1 MTKNKR
7 HSKICELIN
16 EFEISTQEE
25 LTEKLNE
32 KGFNVSQATVSRDIK
47 ELGLIKGQ
55 GVAKKIKYV
64 KYNFDSQEISEK
76 IINLFKQ
83 IVLSVDFANNL
94 IVIKTMSGNGGSAGV
109 AIDQMH
115 FPEVLG
121 TVAGDDTLL
130 IVTKTNTDAETIVKT
145 LRTL

>member
-25 LTEKLNE
+25 LTDKLNE
-32 KGFNVSQATVSRDIK
+32 MGFNVSQATVSRDIK

-55 GVAKKIKYV
+55 GVARKIKYV

-130 IVTKTNTDAETIVKT
+130 IVTKTNADAETIVKT

>member
-1 MTKNKR
+1 MTKNDR
-7 HSKICELIN
+7 HSKICELIK

-25 LTEKLNE
+25 LTFKLNE
-32 KGFNVSQATVSRDIK
+32 LGCDVSQATVSRDIK
-47 ELGLIKGQ
+47 DLGLIKAQ
-55 GVAKKIKYV
+55 GVSKKIKYV
-64 KYNFDSQEISEK
+64 KYDIKNQQMSDK

-83 IVLSVDFANNL
+83 IMLSVDFANNL
-94 IVIKTMSGNGGSAGV
+94 IVIKTLSGNGGSAGM

-130 IVTKTNTDAETIVKT
+130 IITKTNSDAETIVKT
-145 LRTL
+145 LRNL